1 MHLKRPQKF
10 RVRRD
15 SNPGQ
20 LGKKHER
27 YICAIK
33 VLLYLQQIF
42 ANELRFRPP
51 IPSSGLSLASN
62 LSLLLPLRPKPFAR
76 TADLNGMTR
85 SAGRRFPDTDHQ
97 QPEHRL
103 LPELKRQVSGKLF
116 TRHIVSKQSR
126 LGLSRRRNWKTAKNS
141 DFGEKRLK
149 LNWSEEKQN
158 IRAGLCVFF
167 SFSAPTFRRQQQQH
181 QQQQ

>member
-1 MHLKRPQKF
+1 M
-10 RVRRD
+10 RRD

-27 YICAIK
+27 YLCAMPSPIK
-33 VLLYLQQIF
+33 VLRYLQQIF

-62 LSLLLPLRPKPFAR
+62 LSLFLPLRPKPVAR

-97 QPEHRL
+97 QPEHRTDRRQL
-103 LPELKRQVSGKLF
+103 LTE
-116 TRHIVSKQSR
+116 IC
-126 LGLSRRRNWKTAKNS
+126 S
-141 DFGEKRLK
+141 DFFSENAPNPIPLTNQVRNPIWNG
-149 LNWSEEKQN
+149 WS
-158 IRAGLCVFF
+158 
-167 SFSAPTFRRQQQQH
+167 FRRIFNFCQYNMVSISLLSLLVALIKLRGATLQQNVF
-181 QQQQ
+181 